1 MLYFDHSATT
11 PIDPSVLSLMN
22 GLNQKMYGNPSSVY
36 DLGRNAKNTIE
47 IARRQF
53 AESINCEPKEII
65 FTGGGSEANNIVL
78 WNMLHQKRN
87 HVITSSIEHP
97 AILLVLK
104 ELEKLGVTH
113 TIIPVDNNGNVNPE
127 DIKNNITPDT
137 GLITIMM
144 ANNEVGTIE
153 PIEDIAIIAK
163 DYDILFH
170 SDAIQVLGKLP
181 VDVKKLNVDMMSFS
195 AHKFYG
201 PKGVGALFLK
211 NGVNIKPMIIG
222 GSQEKKMRAGTENV
236 SGIAGLGLAAEIARI
251 STNEVCSHLVK
262 LENHFRNRISEIN
275 HDIIFNGNLKN
286 NLPGLINLT
295 IPNISSDLLLIHLD
309 KQGIAISNG
318 SACSSGT
325 ISPSPILKAM
335 GVSDKNNLESIRI
348 SAGKHNTID
357 EVDKLVD
364 SIASSIMTIRKNS
377 S

>member
-11 PIDPSVLSLMN
+11 PIDPSVLSLMSE
-22 GLNQKMYGNPSSVY
+22 LNQKMYGNPSSVY

-163 DYDILFH
+163 D
-170 SDAIQVLGKLP
+170 
-181 VDVKKLNVDMMSFS
+181 
-195 AHKFYG
+195 
-201 PKGVGALFLK
+201 
-211 NGVNIKPMIIG
+211 
-222 GSQEKKMRAGTENV
+222 
-236 SGIAGLGLAAEIARI
+236 
-251 STNEVCSHLVK
+251 
-262 LENHFRNRISEIN
+262 
-275 HDIIFNGNLKN
+275 
-286 NLPGLINLT
+286 
-295 IPNISSDLLLIHLD
+295 
-309 KQGIAISNG
+309 
-318 SACSSGT
+318 
-325 ISPSPILKAM
+325 
-335 GVSDKNNLESIRI
+335 
-348 SAGKHNTID
+348 
-357 EVDKLVD
+357 
-364 SIASSIMTIRKNS
+364 
-377 S
+377 

>member
-11 PIDPSVLSLMN
+11 PIDPSVLSLMSE
-22 GLNQKMYGNPSSVY
+22 LNQKMYGNPSSVY

-113 TIIPVDNNGNVNPE
+113 TIIPVDNNGNVNPD

-163 DYDILFH
+163 DHDILFH

-181 VDVKKLNVDMMSFS
+181 VDVKKLNMDMMSFS

-236 SGIAGLGLAAEIARI
+236 SGIAGLGLAAEIARK
-251 STNEVCSHLVK
+251 STNEVCPHLEK
-262 LENHFRNRISEIN
+262 LENHFRNRILEIN

>member
-22 GLNQKMYGNPSSVY
+22 ELNQKMYGNPSSVY

-113 TIIPVDNNGNVNPE
+113 TIIPVDNNGNVNPD

-163 DYDILFH
+163 DHDILFH

-181 VDVKKLNVDMMSFS
+181 VDVKKLNMDMMSFS

-236 SGIAGLGLAAEIARI
+236 SGIAGLGLAAEIARK
-251 STNEVCSHLVK
+251 STNEVCPHLEK
-262 LENHFRNRISEIN
+262 LENHFRNRILEIN